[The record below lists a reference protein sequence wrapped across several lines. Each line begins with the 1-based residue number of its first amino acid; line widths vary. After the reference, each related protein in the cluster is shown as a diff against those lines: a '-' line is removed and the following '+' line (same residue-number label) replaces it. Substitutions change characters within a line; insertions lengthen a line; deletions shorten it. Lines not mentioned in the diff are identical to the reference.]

1 MRIKIIAILF
11 LSAGMICW
19 GKTVTL
25 AECIHR
31 GIANN
36 LSVENARIDIN
47 KSRTGITQNR
57 SRLLPVINGIFQF
70 TDYLKQPVNV
80 TTGTLLGNDF
90 PENPTWQT
98 IRSMQYNV
106 NAGVQLNVP
115 LYNQSIYA
123 SIDVAETVEHLGRL
137 SYDKAVEDLTMQIG
151 KVYYLAQSSLE
162 QTVLADENIARMQEL
177 CGITEAM
184 YEQGVVLEVDL
195 NRARI
200 NLQNLKAQRDQ
211 FSMLYEQQINMLRF
225 LLDLA
230 PEDRIEVER
239 MPRDIVRINISGI
252 SHALPELRMVTMQK
266 ELIDRKITAIKAGYI
281 PTISLTGYAGALGY
295 QDKFNHFFHTK
306 ASSQNWFGNCFIGLN
321 VSIPIFD
328 AGSKKLQIR
337 QHRYDAEQAIN
348 RAEILQ
354 NKIRT
359 DYSNALRQLDHN
371 IEVFQTQSQSYRL
384 ACDVFKV
391 TEEQYREGVS
401 SMTAILQ
408 DEMQLRTA
416 QSARTQ
422 AHCLFNLAQLELLRL
437 SDNLSAL
444 SNCSK

>member
-90 PENPTWQT
+90 LENPTWQT

-184 YEQGVVLEVDL
+184 YELGVVLEVDL

-211 FSMLYEQQINMLRF
+211 SSMLYEQQINMLRF

-252 SHALPELRMVTMQK
+252 SHALPELRMATMQK

-295 QDKFNHFFHTK
+295 QDKFNHFFSYK
-306 ASSQNWFGNCFIGLN
+306 SVVA
-321 VSIPIFD
+321 
-328 AGSKKLQIR
+328 KLVR
-337 QHRYDAEQAIN
+337 QLLH
-348 RAEILQ
+348 RAE
-354 NKIRT
+354 
-359 DYSNALRQLDHN
+359 
-371 IEVFQTQSQSYRL
+371 RL
-384 ACDVFKV
+384 
-391 TEEQYREGVS
+391 
-401 SMTAILQ
+401 
-408 DEMQLRTA
+408 
-416 QSARTQ
+416 
-422 AHCLFNLAQLELLRL
+422 N
-437 SDNLSAL
+437 SDF
-444 SNCSK
+444 